1 MTKQKRIAMIVSA
14 IALIAVIVVG
24 GTLAF
29 FTSKDAKQ
37 NVFTL
42 GKVSGTLTEDKST
55 DGTRRD
61 DGGRDYSNYTP
72 GSKLSKVPVVNVDST
87 SLPAYVRVKIEYTG
101 LTDAQI
107 VEVEEGLDVQSGWH
121 KSTDGYFYYNSI
133 VTPGSSTEPIFTKV
147 TIPTSWGNEMSG
159 HSFSM
164 TLKADLIQSD
174 NFTPTKDANGN
185 IISWGDVTIEQT
197 TSGN

>member
-14 IALIAVIVVG
+14 IALIAVIIVG

-42 GKVSGTLTEDKST
+42 GKVSGTLTEDGST

-61 DGGRDYSNYTP
+61 DGGRDYGNIKP
-72 GSKLSKVPVVNVDST
+72 GDVLSKVPIVNVDAT
-87 SLPAYVRVKIEYTG
+87 SLPAYVRVKIAYDG

-107 VEVEEGLDVQSGWH
+107 KDLEKLLDVKSGWYY
-121 KSTDGYFYYNSI
+121 STDGYFYYNSI
-133 VTPGSSTEPIFTKV
+133 VTPGSSTEPVFTKV
-147 TIPTSWGNEMSG
+147 TIPTTWGNEIAG
-159 HSFSM
+159 KTFSM
-164 TLKADLIQSD
+164 TLQADLIQSD
-174 NFTPTKDANGN
+174 NFTPSKDASGN
-185 IISWGDVTIEQT
+185 ITSWGKVDIQK
-197 TSGN
+197 